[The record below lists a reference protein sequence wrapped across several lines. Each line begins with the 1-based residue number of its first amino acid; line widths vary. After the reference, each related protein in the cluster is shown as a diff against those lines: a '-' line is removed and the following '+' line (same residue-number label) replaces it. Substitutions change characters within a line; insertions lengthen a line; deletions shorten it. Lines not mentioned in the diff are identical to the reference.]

1 MPSSTSSPSTSP
13 RATATPW
20 RLPAGAAF
28 ALLAA
33 VLFTFFLAAAA
44 PSPLFVLFQQRWGFS
59 SALLTVAFAVYALA
73 LLGSLLVGGSLS
85 DHVGRRP
92 VIVVALVL
100 QAAAMVMF
108 LMARSISGIVAARIV
123 QGLATGV
130 ASGTLSAA
138 VVEAAPAARKRMGM
152 LITSVSPL
160 AGLAVGALLT
170 GLTVSM
176 TRDPVPLVFGVLA
189 VLLALAAVA
198 AFFLPES
205 VAPRPGAWASLVP
218 RMAVPR
224 AARAVFVRS
233 LPVLVTSWALGGL
246 FLSLVPSLLR
256 QVFGIDSGIVNGLAI
271 AVLFGMGAAS
281 PTLMSRF
288 GARVSLLG
296 MLCIAAGSALLIGAF
311 AIASVALLVA
321 GAGPGAAGPAA
332 RARRA
337 VRGHLLR
344 ELPGVQR
351 AGDGG
356 RPADRVPGAA
366 HHGRRLCRGP
376 DRDGAGRRLDAVART
391 APGGHRLN
399 TALSARP
406 GPWPPLR
413 RSPRR
418 ARPPSRSAAGRRA
431 AARSAPRWPRRCCG
445 RRS

>member
-1 MPSSTSSPSTSP
+1 MPSSSSPAS
-13 RATATPW
+13 RAPLASGAATPW

-73 LLGSLLVGGSLS
+73 LLASLLVGGSLS

-108 LMARSISGIVAARIV
+108 LMARSIGGIVAARIV

-138 VVEAAPAARKRMGM
+138 VVEAAPSARKRLGM

-205 VAPRPGAWASLVP
+205 VTPRPGAWASLVP

-296 MLCIAAGSALLIGAF
+296 MLCIAAGAALLIGAF
-311 AIASVALLVA
+311 AIASVALFFVGTVVA
-321 GAGPGAAGPAA
+321 GLGFGSSFSSQVQALAPLAQPHERAELFAAIFFVSYLAFSVPAM
-332 RARRA
+332 
-337 VRGHLLR
+337 
-344 ELPGVQR
+344 
-351 AGDGG
+351 
-356 RPADRVPGAA
+356 
-366 HHGRRLCRGP
+366 
-376 DRDGAGRRLDAVART
+376 GAGLLIATLGLRTTVEGYAAVLIAMALLGAWTQWRAPRPVAVA
-391 APGGHRLN
+391 
-399 TALSARP
+399 
-406 GPWPPLR
+406 
-413 RSPRR
+413 
-418 ARPPSRSAAGRRA
+418 
-431 AARSAPRWPRRCCG
+431 
-445 RRS
+445 